1 MIKKEKKLNTS
12 RNMGGKKSKNIF
24 IDGWNWQQKG
34 LTGNHNTN
42 DVPLMK
48 SDQCVVYDPND
59 DKMEIKTSACPT
71 AKGIC
76 KYKLI
81 EQHEPIGNNVEYNIM
96 SR

>member
-1 MIKKEKKLNTS
+1 
-12 RNMGGKKSKNIF
+12 
-24 IDGWNWQQKG
+24 
-34 LTGNHNTN
+34 
-42 DVPLMK
+42 MK
-48 SDQCVVYDPND
+48 SDQCVVYDPTL

-81 EQHEPIGNNVEYNIM
+81 EQHEPIGNNVDYNIM